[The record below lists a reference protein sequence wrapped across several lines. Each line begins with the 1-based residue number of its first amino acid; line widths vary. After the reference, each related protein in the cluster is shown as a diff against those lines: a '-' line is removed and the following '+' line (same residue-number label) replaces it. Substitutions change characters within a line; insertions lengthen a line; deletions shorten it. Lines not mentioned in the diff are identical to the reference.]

1 MDKIMTKKELIKRI
15 QEILNMQKKVML
27 EHNGRPD
34 CKNCS
39 LAEVIQELIDK
50 EK

>member
-1 MDKIMTKKELIKRI
+1 MTKEQLIERI
-15 QEILNMQKKVML
+15 NEALVMQAKVML

-39 LAEVIQELIDK
+39 LAEVIEEIL
-50 EK
+50 EEA

>member
-1 MDKIMTKKELIKRI
+1 MTKKELIKRI
-15 QEILNMQKKVML
+15 QEILDMQKQVML
-27 EHNGRPD
+27 ENNGRPD

-50 EK
+50 EQL